1 MAGTYFLLYVLFCDR
16 FKDTSLKE
24 IFDVFEFAWGDAS
37 QYDATTVLAAVSSSS
52 TTGMLAIEDGEVG
65 NEDDDEEDDE
75 EDDETDGCN
84 NDGYEPSI
92 ATTEPEQTPDEVEPE
107 VAEIFGADDHMGLSS
122 VPVVP
127 EIDANGTEIPPVDA
141 NGKICGMDPEVY
153 RMWALKNP
161 QAAQKNMDGTQ
172 PEPSPSEAPSPS
184 SETPAS
190 SRPMGPPAPL
200 SPGTIQRKRERLAEL
215 RWASKL

>member
-1 MAGTYFLLYVLFCDR
+1 MVCTYFLLYILFCDS

-37 QYDATTVLAAVSSSS
+37 QYDATALLAASSSS

-65 NEDDDEEDDE
+65 NEDGDEEDNE
-75 EDDETDGCN
+75 SDGCN
-84 NDGYEPSI
+84 DDGYEPSI
-92 ATTEPEQTPDEVEPE
+92 ATTEPEQTPDQVEPE

-153 RMWALKNP
+153 RAWALKNP

-172 PEPSPSEAPSPS
+172 PEPSPAEAPSPS
-184 SETPAS
+184 SKTPAS
-190 SRPMGPPAPL
+190 STPLGPPAPL

-215 RWASKL
+215 RWASKF